1 MTIRTRPADSGFLAF
16 LREETAEAHR
26 QLESLPLSRQIIAP
40 GVSLVDYRRYL
51 EVMYPV
57 VAETEDRIFPLL
69 REALPDLDLR
79 RKLSL
84 IESDLEVLGSDRKE
98 KIPGFFAG
106 DDVLTVYHAMGVMYV
121 MEGSTLGGRVILK
134 NLTASLGL
142 SEDRGLRF
150 FSGYGPDSQRR
161 RKPVSVNANSPQPL
175 LPGWQYRIPPLPGA
189 YLSGKPQNVPVAGR
203 LFADSGLDFWGYSD
217 DRLLNP
223 RGAAYE

>member
-150 FSGYGPDSQRR
+150 FSGYGSQTG
-161 RKPVSVNANSPQPL
+161 PVWESFLRNLIQLPQSTDEEQMVAAAAS
-175 LPGWQYRIPPLPGA
+175 GAFHRI
-189 YLSGKPQNVPVAGR
+189 YLHMESATKVS
-203 LFADSGLDFWGYSD
+203 L
-217 DRLLNP
+217 
-223 RGAAYE
+223 